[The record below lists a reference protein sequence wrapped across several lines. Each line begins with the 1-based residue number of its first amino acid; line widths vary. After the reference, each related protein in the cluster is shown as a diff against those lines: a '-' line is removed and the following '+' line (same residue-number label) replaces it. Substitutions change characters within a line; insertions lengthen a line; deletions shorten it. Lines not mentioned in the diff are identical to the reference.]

1 MKENTANNTK
11 KISALDI
18 NKVKMKKFN
27 DPKFTALFDDAAEVR
42 AAAEKALGSKG
53 VAYCLTN
60 KEKQCI
66 CLYTFDK
73 SLDPENSKRFRLTL
87 NYTFVAE
94 GCEKQE
100 AEFVEYLKA
109 EIQEM
114 IVFTGVNSVD
124 WNGEI
129 TTAEDIEKSSS
140 YAPYG
145 MSASTFF
152 CLGIVFLLCMD
163 NDLSDILGW
172 IFLFLGF
179 ASMCSGAAIKIG
191 KDKVKISKGKILIG
205 DDSADEDKN

>member
-27 DPKFTALFDDAAEVR
+27 DPKFTALFEDVAEVR
-42 AAAEKALGSKG
+42 AAAEKAIGSKG
-53 VAYCLTN
+53 VSYCLTN

-87 NYTFVAE
+87 NYTFVAK

-129 TTAEDIEKSSS
+129 TTEKDIENSS

-145 MSASTFF
+145 MSAASFF
-152 CLGIVFLLCMD
+152 SLGVVFLLCFDSMD
-163 NDLSDILGW
+163 YLGYLF
-172 IFLFLGF
+172 IFLGF
-179 ASMCSGAAIKIG
+179 ASICSGAAIKIG